1 MLVTNFCVWHRLHFL
16 SRTWHWLHIFPP
28 FSRFDYFLNQLWLFL
43 LNFPLRLPFCCSQ
56 KWPIENMPFTES
68 GMTPDIIFNP
78 HGFPSRMTIGKRSL
92 LSITSKII
100 RRRELPKAQT
110 KILYA
115 INKYIINM
123 TFNSYSSSP
132 NGLWVNSYWLRG
144 HEGERNNCFSR
155 IQLVGQ
161 NYRDKTTFSWL
172 KLDVNPFLP
181 PKIRRSSLLVGYNI

>member
-1 MLVTNFCVWHRLHFL
+1 MVTY
-16 SRTWHWLHIFPP
+16 FPALFAVCLLLKP
-28 FSRFDYFLNQLWLFL
+28 TLIGSPNFL
-43 LNFPLRLPFCCSQ
+43 LRFPFPCSQ

-115 INKYIINM
+115 M
-123 TFNSYSSSP
+123 T
-132 NGLWVNSYWLRG
+132 
-144 HEGERNNCFSR
+144 
-155 IQLVGQ
+155 
-161 NYRDKTTFSWL
+161 
-172 KLDVNPFLP
+172 
-181 PKIRRSSLLVGYNI
+181 

>member
-1 MLVTNFCVWHRLHFL
+1 MLVTNFGVWHR
-16 SRTWHWLHIFPP
+16 LHIFPP
-28 FSRFDYFLNQLWLFL
+28 FSRAAYFLNPLWLVLLIFL
-43 LNFPLRLPFCCSQ
+43 LSFPFSCSQ

-123 TFNSYSSSP
+123 IFNNYSSSP

-144 HEGERNNCFSR
+144 HEGERNNCFSK